1 MTERPATRSEERRPG
16 VGRKVLASLVSA
28 LAIAAVLYGCVG
40 LLTLTSLNGLLAAGV
55 VFVGGGLTLAR
66 LSWRLYRGLPGAWAL
81 AEGRT
86 PEEAR
91 AAAREHARAAWLR
104 AAVFLLALVPVYLL
118 IALVF
123 ADSEAALGA
132 AALVAV
138 TSAGLGL
145 LTWLQG
151 RKER

>member
-1 MTERPATRSEERRPG
+1 MSERPATPSEERRPG
-16 VGRKVLASLVSA
+16 AGAKVLASLISA
-28 LAIAAVLYGCVG
+28 VAIAALLYGFVG
-40 LLTLTSLNGLLAAGV
+40 LLTLTTLSGLLAAGV
-55 VFVGGGLTLAR
+55 VFTGGGLALAR
-66 LSWRLYRGLPGAWAL
+66 LSWRIYRGHPGAWAL

-86 PEEAR
+86 PDEAR

-118 IALVF
+118 VALLLE
-123 ADSEAALGA
+123 DSDAALGA
-132 AALVAV
+132 AALVAI

-151 RKER
+151 RAEA